1 MKKVFAIIIISFSLP
16 LRIMSQQEKPVQD
29 STIVDSLLYKTVDT
43 SGVKN
48 NDSLKYKAIE
58 QFSRKSKFTRTL
70 HRILFKPIIKESTPA
85 VDQGAGAEN
94 INHFAQ
100 GRIIRSIK
108 IATLD
113 PFGYSIRDSLVSP
126 DLILLKAANSVHM
139 KTHSIVIKNLLLF
152 RENQRFDS
160 LLVKESARLV
170 RSRDY
175 VRDVYITA
183 LPVSDDSVDVYIRVS
198 DVWSIV
204 PYYLGTGTKIGL
216 GIRDINFVGSGN
228 TLDMKS
234 VWKQPQND
242 NVTHLSYYM
251 SNIRNSYISLN
262 IQYLFSLNSNI
273 RNVMDY
279 DSYFYSPVSDNP
291 NYMFSKNRNITRS
304 IELLRSFYSPFAKW
318 AGGMFI
324 GKIMT
329 TQNYLFLDSL
339 KNISTFTNVQ
349 DYWAGRAWQLNKRVL
364 PGENIMSLVLS
375 ARLVR
380 ARTPGRPQ
388 EAIDA
393 NIFNTH
399 NYYFASISLNSRK
412 YLLDKYIFNYGKIE
426 DVPVG
431 RILGFTVGKEAGI
444 KNRIYY
450 GLNVA
455 SGNYHDF
462 GYLSIH
468 LAYGTFRTGNRFE
481 QGMLTGRIDY
491 YTRLLSAG
499 NWKLRQFVRPSFI
512 FGLNRFPSGNY
523 PLQIGI
529 KGFETIESMSS
540 YLVIL
545 SLQTQSYAP
554 WDLGGFRFG
563 PYAFIHMG
571 LLGDQPPGKIRTG
584 RFYSLFGVGLLIRND
599 YLMFNTF
606 QISISFYPYIPGT
619 GYNILRTNAY
629 KTSDYGF
636 RNFEVTKPGIV
647 E

>member
-1 MKKVFAIIIISFSLP
+1 MKKVFTIILISFSLP
-16 LRIMSQQEKPVQD
+16 LRILSQQEKPVQD

-43 SGVKN
+43 SGTKN
-48 NDSLKYKAIE
+48 TDSTKYKALE
-58 QFSRKSKFTRTL
+58 QFSRKSKLTRTL
-70 HRILFKPIIKESTPA
+70 HRLLFKPILKESTPA
-85 VDQGAGAEN
+85 VDHGTAEN
-94 INHFAQ
+94 HNQWAE
-100 GRIIRSIK
+100 GKIIRGIK

-113 PFGYSIRDSLVSP
+113 PFGYSITDSLVHP
-126 DLILLKAANSVHM
+126 DLFLLNAANSIHV
-139 KTHSIVIKNLLLF
+139 KTHSLVIKNLLLF
-152 RENQRFDS
+152 RENQRYDS

-175 VRDVYITA
+175 VRDVYITT

-204 PYYLGTGTKIGL
+204 PYYLGTNTQLGL

-228 TLDMKS
+228 SLDVKS
-234 VWKQPQND
+234 VWKQPKND

-279 DSYFYSPVSDNP
+279 DYYFYSPVSDNP
-291 NYMFSKNRNITRS
+291 DYMFSRNRNITRS
-304 IELLRSFYSPFAKW
+304 IELLRSFYSPLAKW
-318 AGGMFI
+318 AGGVFY
-324 GKIMT
+324 GRIMT
-329 TQNYLFLDSL
+329 TQSYLALDSL
-339 KNISTFTNVQ
+339 KYISAFTNVQ
-349 DYWAGRAWQLNKRVL
+349 DYWAGRSWQLNKRVL
-364 PGENIMSLVLS
+364 PGESIMSLVVS
-375 ARLVR
+375 ARLVK
-380 ARTPGRPQ
+380 ARTPRRSQ

-399 NYYFASISLNSRK
+399 NYYFGSISLNSRK
-412 YLLDKYIFNYGKIE
+412 YLLDRYIFNYGKIE

-431 RILGFTVGKEAGI
+431 RLLGFTVGKDAE
-444 KNRIYY
+444 KKSRIYY
-450 GLNVA
+450 GINAA

-468 LAYGTFRTGNRFE
+468 LAYGTFRSGNKFE
-481 QGMLTGRIDY
+481 QGTLTGRIDY

-512 FGLNRFPSGNY
+512 FGINNFPSGNS
-523 PLQIGI
+523 PLHIGI
-529 KGFETIESMSS
+529 KGFEAVESLSS

-554 WDLGGFRFG
+554 WDIGGFRFG

-571 LLGDQPPGKIRTG
+571 LLGEQPPAKITTG
-584 RFYSLFGVGLLIRND
+584 RFYSLFGVGVLIRND

-606 QISISFYPYIPGT
+606 QISLSFYPFIPGR
-619 GYNILRTNAY
+619 GYNIFKTNAY
-629 KTSDYGF
+629 KASDYGF